1 MQIPALFVTAFIV
14 GLSGAMMPGP
24 LLTLT
29 ITESARRGFI
39 AGPLIVLGHAIL
51 ELILVLA
58 LLAGAAVYLSQPGV
72 TRIISILGG
81 GFLIYLGIITVRDIL
96 AGRVQLNNLEQ
107 PSSGTSRFHPVLGGA
122 LISLS
127 NPYWSLWWA
136 TIGLSYLT
144 LALQKGF
151 PGVTSFYAGHIMA
164 DLVWYSLIAA
174 AIAGGR
180 KFINQ
185 KIYSA
190 ILVFCGVFLVAL
202 GIYFL
207 YGGFLS

>member
-107 PSSGTSRFHPVLGGA
+107 P
-122 LISLS
+122 
-127 NPYWSLWWA
+127 
-136 TIGLSYLT
+136 
-144 LALQKGF
+144 
-151 PGVTSFYAGHIMA
+151 
-164 DLVWYSLIAA
+164 
-174 AIAGGR
+174 
-180 KFINQ
+180 
-185 KIYSA
+185 
-190 ILVFCGVFLVAL
+190 
-202 GIYFL
+202 
-207 YGGFLS
+207 